1 MKQMIAALVFVAA
14 AATTATAQND
24 SAQASA
30 DQDCSRARKAG
41 KACTLTFEGDDVA
54 GGVIKPDGDHG
65 SGREISKFGSLIRLR
80 WDFRAAIIR
89 SVEDL

>member
-14 AATTATAQND
+14 AATTATAQD
-24 SAQASA
+24 SAQVAA

-41 KACTLTFEGDDVA
+41 KACTLSFEGDDVE

-65 SGREISKFGSLIRLR
+65 SGREITKFANLIRLR
-80 WDFRAAIIR
+80 WDFRAQIIR